1 VAQRKATL
9 ERMSAFSDGVF
20 SVIITIMVLALNPP
34 DHPTFAA
41 LLPLWPTGLSYVVS
55 YLFIAIVWVNHHHVL
70 HYAEAPTPRLIWRNF
85 AHLFSVSLVPFSTAW
100 MARTRLA
107 GVPVALHA
115 GVFVLVNITYVA
127 LLWETFEQAEESEVS
142 AQARRTMRLRSFLT
156 LGAFT
161 IAMVLSVKFPPYG
174 LGLVGCCLVF
184 YLRPEAPHSAG
195 ERSRILG
202 PLRARWCRRVPPRKA
217 CRTVVTLEAT
227 PVDREVERS
236 AE

>member
-9 ERMSAFSDGVF
+9 ERLSAFSDGVF
-20 SVIITIMVLALNPP
+20 SVIITIMVLELRPP
-34 DHPTFAA
+34 DRPTFAA

-70 HYAEAPTPRLIWRNF
+70 QYAEAPSPRLIWRNF

-107 GVPVALHA
+107 GVPVSLHA
-115 GVFVLVNITYVA
+115 GVFVLVNVTYVA
-127 LLWETFEQAEESEVS
+127 LLCETFERAEEKEVS
-142 AQARRTMRLRSFLT
+142 PHARRMMRVRSLLT

-174 LGLVGCCLVF
+174 LGLVGFCLVF
-184 YLRPEAPHSAG
+184 YLRPEAPQAAG
-195 ERSRILG
+195 DRSRILG
-202 PLRARWCRRVPPRKA
+202 PLRARWCRRVRPRNA
-217 CRTVVTLEAT
+217 N
-227 PVDREVERS
+227 
-236 AE
+236 AEPW

>member
-1 VAQRKATL
+1 VSQREATI
-9 ERMSAFSDGVF
+9 ERISAFSDGVF
-20 SVIITIMVLALNPP
+20 SVIITIMVLELNPP
-34 DHPTFAA
+34 DHPTLAA

-107 GVPVALHA
+107 GIPVALHA

-127 LLWETFEQAEESEVS
+127 LLWETFERAEETEVP
-142 AQARRTMRLRSFLT
+142 AQVRRRMRLRSLLT

-161 IAMVLSVKFPPYG
+161 IAMLVSIKLPPYG

-184 YLRPEAPHSAG
+184 YLRPQASQSAS
-195 ERSRILG
+195 ERSRVFGAMSSL
-202 PLRARWCRRVPPRKA
+202 ASQ
-217 CRTVVTLEAT
+217 
-227 PVDREVERS
+227 S
-236 AE
+236 ASEEQQRPHRGS